1 MNDESR
7 HTALTTPRTTAPVD
21 AQGRQVSEHL
31 REAARRLSMESGT
44 RRGIYR
50 ALGLRPRRR
59 DLAFRV
65 MYVLACLLF
74 FALPLGAGLSYFTF
88 VVSPQY
94 EAETRFVLRSAL
106 PALPNDQTPSDANVA
121 SLKIVQDTLVVV
133 NFLGSPSLVHRLDEE
148 VSLDSV
154 YGQPEIDG
162 WWRLKPDQGQEDKAA
177 YFEDFIDADVS
188 SVSGIVTVK
197 VRAFTPEEA
206 RDVLEAVFG
215 LAEERV
221 NQLNGE
227 IWSSVLEVAERNF
240 DTASDQLRDTR
251 ARYAALQNETGVF
264 DVELEAEA
272 LSDVIKALRTELI
285 DLENRRATLLL
296 EVPETHINIKRFDQ
310 AISVRTEQLER
321 LEAELA
327 SAQTGDAASLSNNQK
342 RFDALEVEVEVA
354 QDRFK
359 AAATELEQAR
369 LLNSVQMLYLDR
381 FMRPA
386 LPEDSVYPVYSLEIA
401 KLLILC
407 LAAWGIAALA
417 LNMLQRRLD

>member
-7 HTALTTPRTTAPVD
+7 HTALTTPRTTEPVD
-21 AQGRQVSEHL
+21 VQGRQVSEHL
-31 REAARRLSMESGT
+31 REAARQLSMQSGT

-65 MYVLACLLF
+65 CYVLACLIC
-74 FALPLGAGLSYFTF
+74 FALPFGAGFSYFTF

-106 PALPNDQTPSDANVA
+106 PALSDEEANPDANVA

-133 NFLGSPSLVHRLDEE
+133 NFLESPALVHSLDEKVDLE
-148 VSLDSV
+148 TYYAKPS
-154 YGQPEIDG
+154 IDG
-162 WWRLKPDQGQEDKAA
+162 WWRLEQDQGQEDKFE
-177 YFEDFIDADVS
+177 YFEDFIDTDVS

-197 VRAFTPEEA
+197 VRAFSPEDA
-206 RDVLEAVFG
+206 RYVLEEIFV

-227 IWSSVLEVAERNF
+227 IWSSVLNVSERNF
-240 DTASDQLRDTR
+240 ETASNQLRDVR
-251 ARYAALQNETGVF
+251 SRYAALQNETGVF

-272 LSDVIKALRTELI
+272 LTEVIATLRTELV
-285 DLENRRATLLL
+285 DLQNRRATLLL
-296 EVPETHINIKRFDQ
+296 EVPDTHINIVRFDQ
-310 AISVRTEQLER
+310 AITVRTKQLER

-327 SAQTGDAASLSNNQK
+327 SAQTGNAESLSNNQR
-342 RFDALEVEVEVA
+342 RFDALEIEVEVA
-354 QDRFK
+354 QERFK
-359 AAATELEQAR
+359 TAAIELEEAR
-369 LLNSVQMLYLDR
+369 LLNSVQTLYLDR
-381 FMRPA
+381 FVRPA
-386 LPEDSVYPVYSLEIA
+386 LPEDSVYPVYAWEVA

-407 LAAWGIAALA
+407 LAAWGSVVLT
-417 LNMLQRRLD
+417 LNMLQRHLD